1 MGASSPEVSMQ
12 VNQINVLNKIL
23 LVGIQ
28 INIWSARTKLEP
40 QDLGLNEKDT
50 PPAEL
55 ASLGTLRSID
65 PEYISAFEQLR
76 RKAKRI
82 VKKMG
87 LDFMGVFAI
96 PEDKADAV
104 NAALEEVEQEFLALR
119 SKFLN
124 EYDQAVLAWMNRPM
138 PTQALKD
145 AVVRSIVPKAH
156 VADRIAFKYSLCRIS
171 PDRSPDLN
179 KQLEREVNGLHAQ
192 LFSEIADTAD
202 ALLQKSFNGKDKVG
216 QKAVNCIRRI
226 HEKLL
231 SLAFL
236 DPNVQALADHVQA
249 KLADFPTKGNVEG
262 AKLRELVSLLTS
274 LSDETSIEKII
285 HLFNDTQGG
294 VQVDQDLIEA
304 ADLPVVQAE
313 VVQSSGSAEFDFVAA
328 ELDLDQS
335 SVVPES
341 RLDSIVQAPA
351 VVDVIPVALPL
362 QPASAVE
369 DFCL

>member
-1 MGASSPEVSMQ
+1 MQ

-179 KQLEREVNGLHAQ
+179 KQLEREVNGLHGQ

-285 HLFNDTQGG
+285 NLFNDTQGG

-304 ADLPVVQAE
+304 ADLPIVQAE

-328 ELDLDQS
+328 ELDLDPS
-335 SVVPES
+335 RVAPES
-341 RLDSIVQAPA
+341 QLDSIDQAPA
-351 VVDVIPVALPL
+351 VVDVIPVALQL